1 MASAV
6 DLRVSPD
13 AAGAVA
19 ACAAHLAERAQHVIR
34 NRRFV
39 HLGLS
44 GGSTGA
50 QLCRALAD
58 APLDWG
64 RVHLYQVDER
74 VAPDG
79 DPQRNANA
87 LLHELVARVAI
98 PLDHVHLMPVTAPD
112 LAVGAAEYATGLRP
126 LDVAHLGLG
135 PDGHTAS
142 WPPDQPEARTAP
154 VRVTATVR
162 PFNGTR
168 RMTLTQEG
176 LAEVH
181 HLVWLVCGADKRD
194 ALRRALAGDDAL
206 PASHAFA
213 LRTDAMRQV
222 VFADT
227 AAAA

>member
-1 MASAV
+1 
-6 DLRVSPD
+6 VSPD

-19 ACAAHLAERAQHVIR
+19 ACAAHLASCARDVLATRQY
-34 NRRFV
+34 V

-44 GGSTGA
+44 GGGTGA
-50 QLCRALAD
+50 QLCRALATQ
-58 APLDWG
+58 PLDWS

-79 DPQRNANA
+79 DPQRNATA
-87 LLHELVARVAI
+87 LLHELVARVTI

-112 LAVGAAEYATGLRP
+112 LAVGAAEYAADLRP

-142 WPPDQPEARTAP
+142 WPPDQQAARTAP
-154 VRVTATVR
+154 RRVTTTAR

-176 LAEVH
+176 LAEVR

-194 ALRRALAGDDAL
+194 ALDRALGGDDAL

-213 LRTDAMRQV
+213 LRTAQV
-222 VFADT
+222 VFAD
-227 AAAA
+227 AAAAPESPVWR